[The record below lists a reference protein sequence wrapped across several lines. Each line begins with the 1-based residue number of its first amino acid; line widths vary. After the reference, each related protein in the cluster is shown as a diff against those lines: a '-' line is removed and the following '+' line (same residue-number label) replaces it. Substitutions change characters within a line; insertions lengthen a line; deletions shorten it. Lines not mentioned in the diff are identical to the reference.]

1 MDSCTLQQLLTYI
14 AGMLLAG
21 MYSIVLMQ
29 KIRLAVFKMAIDK
42 HGKPDI
48 INSDQGSQFTCAL
61 WTEFVDEE
69 TKIKISMDGRGRATD
84 NIFIERFWR
93 TLKQDYVYLHPA
105 ESGTELYKGLRG
117 YIIYYNNQKSHQGI
131 GRITPAKLYHQAA

>member
-1 MDSCTLQQLLTYI
+1 M
-14 AGMLLAG
+14 
-21 MYSIVLMQ
+21 
-29 KIRLAVFKMAIDK
+29 
-42 HGKPDI
+42 HGKPKI

-61 WTEFVDEE
+61 WTEFVDKAEI
-69 TKIKISMDGRGRATD
+69 TISMDGRGRATD

-93 TLKQDYVYLHPA
+93 TLKQDYVYLNPA
-105 ESGTELYKGLRG
+105 ESGTDLYRGLRG